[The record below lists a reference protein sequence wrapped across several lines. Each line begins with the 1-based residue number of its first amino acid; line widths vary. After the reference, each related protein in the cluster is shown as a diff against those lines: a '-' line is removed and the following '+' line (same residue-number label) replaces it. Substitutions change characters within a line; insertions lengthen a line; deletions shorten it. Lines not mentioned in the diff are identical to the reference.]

1 MAMHIHSTCAP
12 LRQIRERLAL
22 CTAGRSQNKLQ
33 QALGRSASSEERPLR
48 KLRQDN
54 RYLQPQE
61 AMSLQGLQ
69 TPGKVLDGTGVPQI
83 SQGKAPEQMGSL
95 AAQEKK
101 WVVSCRKRVEA
112 GQCRIL
118 SPERLEVV
126 ALTDYVMSALGSG
139 RHGRSANHSAGS
151 KGSV

>member
-1 MAMHIHSTCAP
+1 MSWPCTRSNCAP

-33 QALGRSASSEERPLR
+33 QALGRSASSEQRPLR
-48 KLRQDN
+48 KLCQDN

-69 TPGKVLDGTGVPQI
+69 TPGKVLDGNGVPQI
-83 SQGKAPEQMGSL
+83 SQGKAAEQMGSR

-118 SPERLEVV
+118 SSERLEV
-126 ALTDYVMSALGSG
+126 LTDYVMSALGSG
-139 RHGRSANHSAGS
+139 RHVRSANHSAGS